1 MSDLK
6 TSAGVFLAVAICLAG
21 GPLWAQEAG
30 EESEQS
36 SPTAVEASESDETGA
51 DGEPAKK
58 QREGGVPE
66 GGWLT
71 DPAMIE
77 KERNEAL
84 LNRIFP
90 LWKSIAGDHPLPR
103 PWSIGLVSYWQVQ
116 DFNFKSG
123 SIKVGEL
130 PEIELDLSQV
140 VATIDTKTVGVKGG
154 LWLLPFFNITG
165 TVGYTTTDSSI
176 NLIGIPVDIQ
186 PPRPGNPG
194 PEITYGEKLLELEF
208 TGPYYAV
215 SGTIVGGWKRF
226 FGSLTYSY
234 ARAEVEGSVSALSEL
249 TITTERVFPK
259 FGYSFKG
266 TSVWFGAQWN
276 EEETYQRGELEDGF
290 FKYDIVITKADW
302 TPTVGMHTI
311 LGEHFE
317 MTVEGGFGDRTS
329 AMWMLGYRF

>member
-1 MSDLK
+1 MSNSRWVVIFCLV
-6 TSAGVFLAVAICLAG
+6 ALLLVGGAVVAE
-21 GPLWAQEAG
+21 EAD
-30 EESEQS
+30 ESGA
-36 SPTAVEASESDETGA
+36 TAPSSESDRGLA
-51 DGEPAKK
+51 VDDI
-58 QREGGVPE
+58 PE

-77 KERNEAL
+77 KDQEEAL

-90 LWKSIAGDHPLPR
+90 LWKSIAKGHTLPR

-116 DFNFKSG
+116 DFDFESG
-123 SIKVGEL
+123 SIKVGDL

-140 VATIDTKTVGVKGG
+140 ITTIDTKTVGVKGG

-165 TVGYTTTDSSI
+165 TVGYTTTESAI
-176 NLIGIPVDIQ
+176 NLIGIPVAIT
-186 PPRPGNPG
+186 PPSPPNWEA
-194 PEITYGEKLLELEF
+194 EITYGEKLLELDF
-208 TGPYYAV
+208 TGPYFAV

-234 ARAEVEGSVSALSEL
+234 ARADVEGSVSALSKL
-249 TITTERVFPK
+249 TIKTERVFPK

-266 TSVWFGAQWN
+266 TSVWVGAQWN
-276 EEETYQRGELEDGF
+276 EEETHQRGELEDGF
-290 FKYDIVITKADW
+290 FYYDILITKADW

-311 LGEHFE
+311 LGKHWE
-317 MTVEGGFGDRTS
+317 MTVEGGFGGRTS